1 MKKIITFSLL
11 LFFCI
16 AVRGQTVA
24 DKIAVDIKKL
34 SGEYMTDFR
43 NIKGGLKSE
52 NEQEII
58 FYSRLK
64 VNSSTDS
71 SNLLHFIKERQ
82 CWIFSAELDKEKTT
96 AAELD
101 TAISAIIFSFGKLK
115 NTPTGAT
122 WVNSYIPAAK
132 KGLSEKIQS
141 LSLHVFNNEANP
153 ADSTGGGKLSFT
165 LGHDEYYRYK

>member
-1 MKKIITFSLL
+1 MKQLITFTLL
-11 LFFCI
+11 LFCMI
-16 AVRGQTVA
+16 AGAQTVA
-24 DKIAVDIKKL
+24 DKIAADIKKL

-64 VNSSTDS
+64 VNGSADS

>member
-1 MKKIITFSLL
+1 MKQLITFTLL
-11 LFFCI
+11 LFYMV
-16 AVRGQTVA
+16 AGAQTVA
-24 DKIAVDIKKL
+24 DKIAADIKKL

-52 NEQEII
+52 NEQEVIY
-58 FYSRLK
+58 YSRLK
-64 VNSSTDS
+64 VNGSTDS

-115 NTPTGAT
+115 NTLTGAT

-141 LSLHVFNNEANP
+141 LFLHVFNNEINP
-153 ADSTGGGKLSFT
+153 ADSTGGKLSFT

>member
-1 MKKIITFSLL
+1 MKKIILFSLL
-11 LFFCI
+11 FFFYI
-16 AVRGQTVA
+16 VAGAQTIA
-24 DKIAVDIKKL
+24 DKIAGDIKKL

-52 NEQEII
+52 NEQEAI
-58 FYSRLK
+58 FYSRIK
-64 VNSSTDS
+64 VNGSADST
-71 SNLLHFIKERQ
+71 NLLHFIKERQ
-82 CWIFSAELDKEKTT
+82 CWIFSVELDKEKIT
-96 AAELD
+96 ADGLD
-101 TAISAIIFSFGKLK
+101 AAIPAIIFSFGKLK

-141 LSLHVFNNEANP
+141 LFLHVFNNEVNP
-153 ADSTGGGKLSFT
+153 SDSTGGKLSFT

>member
-1 MKKIITFSLL
+1 MKQLITFTLL
-11 LFFCI
+11 LFCMV
-16 AVRGQTVA
+16 AGAQTVA
-24 DKIAVDIKKL
+24 DKIATDIKKL

-52 NEQEII
+52 NEQEVIY
-58 FYSRLK
+58 YSRLK
-64 VNSSTDS
+64 VNGSTDS

-96 AAELD
+96 AAGLD

-115 NTPTGAT
+115 NTPTGVV

-132 KGLSEKIQS
+132 KELSEKIQS
-141 LSLHVFNNEANP
+141 LFLHVFNNEINP
-153 ADSTGGGKLSFT
+153 ADSTGGKLSFT